1 VKQAV
6 RADKRSARGSAV
18 ALGFRTHSGWT
29 AVVAVAPSNHGIDV
43 IDRRRIELA
52 DSKIPNSVQPYHAA
66 EGLDLKPAEAF
77 ITRCIASTRDLAH
90 RGVKAMVDDLSKDG
104 HMVAGCGL
112 VLASG
117 KPLPGLAAILASHS
131 LIHTA
136 EGELYRDAIVHASKR
151 LKLPVTAIKE
161 RELFEQGAARLGIT
175 ADPLQRRINEIG
187 RTLGPP
193 WTQDQKYAAIVAWL
207 VLKASAR

>member
-1 VKQAV
+1 
-6 RADKRSARGSAV
+6 
-18 ALGFRTHSGWT
+18 
-29 AVVAVAPSNHGIDV
+29 
-43 IDRRRIELA
+43 
-52 DSKIPNSVQPYHAA
+52 
-66 EGLDLKPAEAF
+66 
-77 ITRCIASTRDLAH
+77 
-90 RGVKAMVDDLSKDG
+90 MVDDLSKDG
-104 HMVAGCGL
+104 HMLAGCGL

-117 KPLPGLAAILASHS
+117 KPLPGLAAILASHA

-175 ADPLQRRINEIG
+175 ADALQRRINEIG

-207 VLKASAR
+207 VLNASAR